1 MGYNTHPV
9 NPSFRVARNFSACS
23 KREGKR
29 FSNFPS
35 SRSKFFSPLGSK
47 KTKRCTIA
55 YKRAALFF
63 FFFISLI
70 SCAARRETVWRFE
83 VDCGGKKAHYE
94 ATEPR
99 DSLGNVWK
107 RWSKR
112 ERERRYRARRYLYSS
127 SPYFFFQKSNAF
139 FTREAINVK
148 VAGINAGN
156 TEERD
161 QKRDTF
167 VEAN

>member
-63 FFFISLI
+63 FFFFISLI
-70 SCAARRETVWRFE
+70 SCAARRETFDGSRLTVAA
-83 VDCGGKKAHYE
+83 KKRITKQPSRGIALE
-94 ATEPR
+94 MF
-99 DSLGNVWK
+99 GNDD
-107 RWSKR
+107 RNER
-112 ERERRYRARRYLYSS
+112 EREELEREDIYTLPPPTFFSKRVMLFSLARRLMLKLPVSMRAIR
-127 SPYFFFQKSNAF
+127 KSGIKSE
-139 FTREAINVK
+139 TRS
-148 VAGINAGN
+148 
-156 TEERD
+156 
-161 QKRDTF
+161 
-167 VEAN
+167 